1 MVAECDPVTRPTVGF
16 VSLGCAKATVDSER
30 ILTQLRA
37 EGYGFSQ
44 TYDDADVVVVN
55 TCGFIDAA
63 VEESLSTID
72 EAMSA
77 NGQVIVTGCLG
88 TRAEMLKEKFPGLLA
103 VTGPEATAEVMSAVH
118 AKAPPLQ
125 EPLYHLLPP
134 GGIKLTPRH
143 YAYLKISEGC
153 NHKCSFCIIPTMRG
167 RLASRSPSDVLTE
180 AGELVEAGVNELL
193 VVSQDTS
200 AYGVDLKKHA
210 DLMTGDALR
219 PDVFSLTKALGELG
233 VWIRLHYVYPY
244 PHVDDL
250 ITLMVEGLVLPYLD
264 VPFQHASPRIL
275 KMMKR
280 PASTEDNLARIESWR
295 QRCSELAIRST
306 FIVGFP
312 GETEEDF
319 LMLLTFIR
327 EAQLDRVGCF
337 VYSPVSG
344 ARANDLPDPVDPLL
358 AQERLEA
365 LMQVQAEVSEGR
377 LRNRVGSQTEVVID
391 EVEGDTALAR
401 SYAES
406 PGVDGVIRVA
416 GASAFSPGQ
425 RVDVRITDYDAHDL
439 SAEAIDS
446 QTKSDASP

>member
-1 MVAECDPVTRPTVGF
+1 MAVDGNPMTRPTVGF

-63 VEESLSTID
+63 VEESLSTIE
-72 EAMSA
+72 EAMNA

-88 TRAEMLKEKFPGLLA
+88 ARAEMLKEKFPDLLA
-103 VTGPEATAEVMSAVH
+103 VTGPEATTEVMSAVH

-134 GGIKLTPRH
+134 GGVKLTPRH

-167 RLASRSPSDVLTE
+167 RLASRSPGDVLTE
-180 AGELVEAGVNELL
+180 AGKLVEAGVSELL

-200 AYGVDLKKHA
+200 AYGIDLKKHS

-219 PDVFSLTKALGELG
+219 PDVYSLARALGELG
-233 VWIRLHYVYPY
+233 VWVRLHYVYPY

-250 ITLMVEGLVLPYLD
+250 ITLMVDGLVLPYLD
-264 VPFQHASPRIL
+264 VPFQHASPRVL

-312 GETEEDF
+312 GETEDDF
-319 LMLLTFIR
+319 LQLLTFIR
-327 EAQLDRVGCF
+327 GAQLDRVGCF

-358 AQERLEA
+358 AQERLEE

-391 EVEGDTALAR
+391 EVEGDSALAR

-406 PGVDGVIRVA
+406 PEVDGVIRVA
-416 GASAFSPGQ
+416 GAGAFSPGQ
-425 RVDVRITDYDAHDL
+425 RIDVKITGYDAHDL
-439 SAEAIDS
+439 NAEALD
-446 QTKSDASP
+446 T

>member
-1 MVAECDPVTRPTVGF
+1 M
-16 VSLGCAKATVDSER
+16 DSER

-63 VEESLSTID
+63 VEESLSTIE
-72 EAMSA
+72 EAISV

-88 TRAEMLKEKFPGLLA
+88 ARAEMLKEKFPDLLA
-103 VTGPEATAEVMSAVH
+103 VTGPEATTEVMSAVH

-134 GGIKLTPRH
+134 GGVKLTPRH

-167 RLASRSPSDVLTE
+167 RLASRSPGDVLTE
-180 AGELVEAGVNELL
+180 AGKLVEAGVSELL

-200 AYGVDLKKHA
+200 AYGIDLKKHS

-219 PDVFSLTKALGELG
+219 PDVYSLARALGELG
-233 VWIRLHYVYPY
+233 VWVRLHYVYPY

-250 ITLMVEGLVLPYLD
+250 ITLMVDGLVLPYLD
-264 VPFQHASPRIL
+264 VPFQHASPRVL

-312 GETEEDF
+312 GETEDDF
-319 LMLLTFIR
+319 LQLLTFIR

-358 AQERLEA
+358 AQERLEE

-391 EVEGDTALAR
+391 EVEGGSALAR

-406 PGVDGVIRVA
+406 PEVDGVIRVA
-416 GASAFSPGQ
+416 GAGAFSPGQ
-425 RVDVRITDYDAHDL
+425 RIDVKITGYDAHDL
-439 SAEAIDS
+439 NAETLD
-446 QTKSDASP
+446 T

>member
-1 MVAECDPVTRPTVGF
+1 MTRPTVGF

-63 VEESLSTID
+63 VEESLSTIE
-72 EAMSA
+72 EAMSV

-88 TRAEMLKEKFPGLLA
+88 VRAEMLKEKFPDLLA
-103 VTGPEATAEVMSAVH
+103 VTGPEAVSEVMSAVH
-118 AKAPPLQ
+118 AKVPPLQ

-134 GGIKLTPRH
+134 GGVKLTPRH

-180 AGELVEAGVNELL
+180 AGKLVEAGVSELL

-200 AYGVDLKKHA
+200 AYGIDLKKHS

-219 PDVFSLTKALGELG
+219 PDVCSLARALGELG
-233 VWIRLHYVYPY
+233 VWVRLHYVYPY
-244 PHVDDL
+244 PHVDNL
-250 ITLMVEGLVLPYLD
+250 ITLMVDGLVLPYLD
-264 VPFQHASPRIL
+264 VPFQHASPRVL

-280 PASTEDNLARIESWR
+280 PASTEDNLARIKSWR
-295 QRCSELAIRST
+295 QRCAELAIRST

-312 GETEEDF
+312 GETEDDF
-319 LMLLTFIR
+319 LQLLTFIR

-358 AQERLEA
+358 AQERLEE

-391 EVEGDTALAR
+391 EIEGDTALAR

-406 PGVDGVIRVA
+406 PEVDGVIRVA
-416 GASAFSPGQ
+416 GAAAFSPGQ
-425 RVDVRITDYDAHDL
+425 RVDVKITGYDAHDL
-439 SAEAIDS
+439 NAEALD
-446 QTKSDASP
+446 T

>member
-1 MVAECDPVTRPTVGF
+1 M
-16 VSLGCAKATVDSER
+16 DSER

-63 VEESLSTID
+63 VEESLSTIE
-72 EAMSA
+72 EAMNA

-88 TRAEMLKEKFPGLLA
+88 ARAEMLKEKFPDLLA
-103 VTGPEATAEVMSAVH
+103 VTGPEATTEVMSAVH

-134 GGIKLTPRH
+134 GGVKLTPRH

-167 RLASRSPSDVLTE
+167 RLASRGPSDVLTE
-180 AGELVEAGVNELL
+180 AGKLVEAGVSELL

-200 AYGVDLKKHA
+200 AYGIDLKKHS

-219 PDVFSLTKALGELG
+219 PDVCSLARALGELG
-233 VWIRLHYVYPY
+233 VWVRLHYVYPY
-244 PHVDDL
+244 PHVDNL
-250 ITLMVEGLVLPYLD
+250 ITLMVDGLVLPYLD
-264 VPFQHASPRIL
+264 VPFQHASPRVL

-312 GETEEDF
+312 GETEDDF
-319 LMLLTFIR
+319 LQLLTFIR

-358 AQERLEA
+358 AQERLEE

-391 EVEGDTALAR
+391 EIEGDMALAR

-406 PGVDGVIRVA
+406 PEVDGVIRVA
-416 GASAFSPGQ
+416 GAAAFSPGQ
-425 RVDVRITDYDAHDL
+425 RVDVKITGYDAHDL
-439 SAEAIDS
+439 NAEALD
-446 QTKSDASP
+446 T

>member
-1 MVAECDPVTRPTVGF
+1 M
-16 VSLGCAKATVDSER
+16 DSER

-63 VEESLSTID
+63 VEESLSTIE
-72 EAMSA
+72 EAISV

-88 TRAEMLKEKFPGLLA
+88 ARAEMLKEKFPDLLA
-103 VTGPEATAEVMSAVH
+103 VTGPEAVSEVMSAVH
-118 AKAPPLQ
+118 AKVPPLQ

-134 GGIKLTPRH
+134 GGVKLTPRH

-180 AGELVEAGVNELL
+180 AGKLVEAGVSELL

-200 AYGVDLKKHA
+200 AYGIDLKKHS

-219 PDVFSLTKALGELG
+219 PDVCSLARALGELG
-233 VWIRLHYVYPY
+233 VWVRLHYVYPY
-244 PHVDDL
+244 PHVDNL
-250 ITLMVEGLVLPYLD
+250 ITLMVDGLVLPYLD
-264 VPFQHASPRIL
+264 VPFQHASPRVL

-280 PASTEDNLARIESWR
+280 PASAEDNLARIKSWR
-295 QRCSELAIRST
+295 QRCAELAIRST

-312 GETEEDF
+312 GETEDDF
-319 LMLLTFIR
+319 LQLLTFIR

-358 AQERLEA
+358 AQERLEE

-391 EVEGDTALAR
+391 EIEGDTALAR

-406 PGVDGVIRVA
+406 PEVDGVIRVA
-416 GASAFSPGQ
+416 GAAAFSPGQ
-425 RVDVRITDYDAHDL
+425 RVDVKITGYDAHDL
-439 SAEAIDS
+439 NAEALD
-446 QTKSDASP
+446 T

>member
-1 MVAECDPVTRPTVGF
+1 MLWR
-16 VSLGCAKATVDSER
+16 
-30 ILTQLRA
+30 
-37 EGYGFSQ
+37 
-44 TYDDADVVVVN
+44 
-55 TCGFIDAA
+55 CGN
-63 VEESLSTID
+63 S
-72 EAMSA
+72 
-77 NGQVIVTGCLG
+77 
-88 TRAEMLKEKFPGLLA
+88 P
-103 VTGPEATAEVMSAVH
+103 
-118 AKAPPLQ
+118 KAPPLQ

-134 GGIKLTPRH
+134 GGVKLTPRH

-167 RLASRSPSDVLTE
+167 RLASRGPSDVLTE
-180 AGELVEAGVNELL
+180 AGKLVEAGVSELL

-200 AYGVDLKKHA
+200 AYGIDLKKHS

-219 PDVFSLTKALGELG
+219 PDVYSLARALGELG
-233 VWIRLHYVYPY
+233 VWVRLHYVYPY

-250 ITLMVEGLVLPYLD
+250 ITLMVDGLVLPYLD
-264 VPFQHASPRIL
+264 VPFQHASPRVL

-312 GETEEDF
+312 GETEDDF
-319 LMLLTFIR
+319 LQLLTFIR

-358 AQERLEA
+358 AQERLEE

-391 EVEGDTALAR
+391 EVEGDSALAR

-406 PGVDGVIRVA
+406 PEVDGVIRVVGA
-416 GASAFSPGQ
+416 GAFSPGQ
-425 RVDVRITDYDAHDL
+425 RIDVKITGYDAHDL
-439 SAEAIDS
+439 NAETLD
-446 QTKSDASP
+446 T

>member
-1 MVAECDPVTRPTVGF
+1 MTRPTVGF

-63 VEESLSTID
+63 VEESLSTIE
-72 EAMSA
+72 EAMNA

-88 TRAEMLKEKFPGLLA
+88 ARAEMLKEKFPDLLA
-103 VTGPEATAEVMSAVH
+103 VTGPEATTEVMSAVH

-134 GGIKLTPRH
+134 GGVKLTPRH

-167 RLASRSPSDVLTE
+167 RLASRGPRDVLTE
-180 AGELVEAGVNELL
+180 AGKLVEAGVSELL

-200 AYGVDLKKHA
+200 AYGIDLKKHS

-219 PDVFSLTKALGELG
+219 PDVYSLARALGELG
-233 VWIRLHYVYPY
+233 VWVRLHYVYPY

-250 ITLMVEGLVLPYLD
+250 ITLMVDGLVLPYLD
-264 VPFQHASPRIL
+264 VPFQHASPRVL

-312 GETEEDF
+312 GETEDDF
-319 LMLLTFIR
+319 LQLLTFIR

-358 AQERLEA
+358 AQERLEE

-391 EVEGDTALAR
+391 EVEGDSALAR

-406 PGVDGVIRVA
+406 PEVDGVIRVA
-416 GASAFSPGQ
+416 GAGAFSPGQ
-425 RVDVRITDYDAHDL
+425 RIDVKITGYDAHDL
-439 SAEAIDS
+439 NAEALDI
-446 QTKSDASP
+446 

>member
-1 MVAECDPVTRPTVGF
+1 
-16 VSLGCAKATVDSER
+16 VDSER

-63 VEESLSTID
+63 VEESLSTIE
-72 EAMSA
+72 EAISV

-88 TRAEMLKEKFPGLLA
+88 ARAEMLKEKFPDLLA
-103 VTGPEATAEVMSAVH
+103 VTGPEAVSEVMSAVH
-118 AKAPPLQ
+118 AKVPPLQ

-134 GGIKLTPRH
+134 GGVKLTPRH

-167 RLASRSPSDVLTE
+167 RLASRSPSDLLTE
-180 AGELVEAGVNELL
+180 AGKLVEAGVSELL

-200 AYGVDLKKHA
+200 AYGIDLKKHS

-219 PDVFSLTKALGELG
+219 PDVCSLARALGELG
-233 VWIRLHYVYPY
+233 VWVRLHYVYPY
-244 PHVDDL
+244 PHVDNL
-250 ITLMVEGLVLPYLD
+250 ITLMVDGLVLPYLD
-264 VPFQHASPRIL
+264 VPFQHASPRVL

-280 PASTEDNLARIESWR
+280 PASAEDNLARIKSWR
-295 QRCSELAIRST
+295 QRCAELAIRST

-312 GETEEDF
+312 GETEDDF
-319 LMLLTFIR
+319 LQLLTFIR

-358 AQERLEA
+358 AQERLEE

-391 EVEGDTALAR
+391 EIEGDTALAR

-406 PGVDGVIRVA
+406 PEVDGVIRVA
-416 GASAFSPGQ
+416 GAAAFSPGQ
-425 RVDVRITDYDAHDL
+425 RVDVKITGYDAHDL
-439 SAEAIDS
+439 NAEALD
-446 QTKSDASP
+446 T

>member
-1 MVAECDPVTRPTVGF
+1 VTRPTVGF

-63 VEESLSTID
+63 VEESLSTIE
-72 EAMSA
+72 EAISV

-88 TRAEMLKEKFPGLLA
+88 ARAEMLKEKFPDLLA
-103 VTGPEATAEVMSAVH
+103 VTGPEAVSEVMSAVH
-118 AKAPPLQ
+118 AKVPPLQ

-134 GGIKLTPRH
+134 GGVKLTPRH

-180 AGELVEAGVNELL
+180 AGKLVEAGVSELL

-200 AYGVDLKKHA
+200 AYGIDLKKHS

-219 PDVFSLTKALGELG
+219 PDVCSLARALGELG
-233 VWIRLHYVYPY
+233 VWVRLHYVYPY
-244 PHVDDL
+244 PHVDNL
-250 ITLMVEGLVLPYLD
+250 ITLMVDGLVLPYLD
-264 VPFQHASPRIL
+264 VPFQHASPRVL

-280 PASTEDNLARIESWR
+280 PASAEDNLARIKSWR
-295 QRCSELAIRST
+295 QRCAELAIRST

-312 GETEEDF
+312 GETEDDF
-319 LMLLTFIR
+319 LQLLTFIR

-358 AQERLEA
+358 AQERLEE

-391 EVEGDTALAR
+391 EIEGDTALAR

-406 PGVDGVIRVA
+406 PEVDGVIRVA
-416 GASAFSPGQ
+416 GAAAFSPGQ
-425 RVDVRITDYDAHDL
+425 RVDVKITGYDAHDL
-439 SAEAIDS
+439 NAEALD
-446 QTKSDASP
+446 T

>member
-1 MVAECDPVTRPTVGF
+1 MTRPTVGF

-63 VEESLSTID
+63 VEESLSTIE
-72 EAMSA
+72 EAMNA

-88 TRAEMLKEKFPGLLA
+88 ARAEMLKEKFPDLLA
-103 VTGPEATAEVMSAVH
+103 VTGPEATTEVMSAVH

-134 GGIKLTPRH
+134 GGVKLTPRH

-167 RLASRSPSDVLTE
+167 RLASRGPSDVLTE
-180 AGELVEAGVNELL
+180 AGKLVEAGVSELL

-200 AYGVDLKKHA
+200 AYGIDLKKHS

-219 PDVFSLTKALGELG
+219 PDVYSLARALGELG
-233 VWIRLHYVYPY
+233 VWVRLHYVYPY

-250 ITLMVEGLVLPYLD
+250 ITLMVDGLVLPYLD
-264 VPFQHASPRIL
+264 VPFQHASPRVL

-312 GETEEDF
+312 GETEDDF
-319 LMLLTFIR
+319 LQLLTFIG

-358 AQERLEA
+358 AQERLEE

-391 EVEGDTALAR
+391 EVDGDSALAR

-406 PGVDGVIRVA
+406 PEVDGVIRVA
-416 GASAFSPGQ
+416 GAGAFSPGQ
-425 RVDVRITDYDAHDL
+425 RIDVKITGYDAHDL
-439 SAEAIDS
+439 NAEALDI
-446 QTKSDASP
+446 

>member
-1 MVAECDPVTRPTVGF
+1 MTRPTVGF

-63 VEESLSTID
+63 VEESLSTIE
-72 EAMSA
+72 EAMNA

-88 TRAEMLKEKFPGLLA
+88 ARAEMLKEKFPDLLA
-103 VTGPEATAEVMSAVH
+103 VTGPEATTEVMSAVH

-134 GGIKLTPRH
+134 GGVKLTPRH

-167 RLASRSPSDVLTE
+167 RLASRGPSDVLTE
-180 AGELVEAGVNELL
+180 AGKLVEAGVSELL

-200 AYGVDLKKHA
+200 AYGIDLKKHS
-210 DLMTGDALR
+210 DLMTGDALH
-219 PDVFSLTKALGELG
+219 PDVYSLARALGELG
-233 VWIRLHYVYPY
+233 VWVRLHYVYPY

-250 ITLMVEGLVLPYLD
+250 ITLMVDGLVLPYLD
-264 VPFQHASPRIL
+264 VPFQHASPRVL

-312 GETEEDF
+312 GETEDDF
-319 LMLLTFIR
+319 LQLLTFIR

-358 AQERLEA
+358 AQERLEE

-391 EVEGDTALAR
+391 EVEGDSALAR

-406 PGVDGVIRVA
+406 PEVDGVIRVA
-416 GASAFSPGQ
+416 GAGAFSPSQ
-425 RVDVRITDYDAHDL
+425 RIDVKITGYDAHDL
-439 SAEAIDS
+439 NAEALD
-446 QTKSDASP
+446 T

>member
-1 MVAECDPVTRPTVGF
+1 MTRPTVGF

-63 VEESLSTID
+63 VEESLSTIE
-72 EAMSA
+72 EAMNA

-88 TRAEMLKEKFPGLLA
+88 ARAEMLKEKFPDLLA
-103 VTGPEATAEVMSAVH
+103 VTGPEATTEVMSAVH

-134 GGIKLTPRH
+134 GGVKLTPRH

-167 RLASRSPSDVLTE
+167 RLASRGPSDVLTE
-180 AGELVEAGVNELL
+180 AGKLVEAGVSELL

-200 AYGVDLKKHA
+200 AYGIDLKKHS

-219 PDVFSLTKALGELG
+219 PDVCSLARALGELG
-233 VWIRLHYVYPY
+233 VWVRLHYVYPY
-244 PHVDDL
+244 PHVDNL
-250 ITLMVEGLVLPYLD
+250 ITLMVDGLVLPYLD
-264 VPFQHASPRIL
+264 VPFQHASPRVL

-312 GETEEDF
+312 GETEDDF
-319 LMLLTFIR
+319 LQLLTFIR

-358 AQERLEA
+358 TQERLEE

-391 EVEGDTALAR
+391 EIEGDTALAR

-406 PGVDGVIRVA
+406 PEVDGVIRVA
-416 GASAFSPGQ
+416 GAAAFSPGR
-425 RVDVRITDYDAHDL
+425 RVDVKITGYGAHDL
-439 SAEAIDS
+439 NAEALH
-446 QTKSDASP
+446 T

>member
-1 MVAECDPVTRPTVGF
+1 MTRPTVGF

-63 VEESLSTID
+63 VEESLSTIE
-72 EAMSA
+72 EAMNA

-88 TRAEMLKEKFPGLLA
+88 ARAEMLKEKFPDLLA
-103 VTGPEATAEVMSAVH
+103 VTGPEATTEVMSAVH

-134 GGIKLTPRH
+134 GGVKLTPRH

-167 RLASRSPSDVLTE
+167 RLASRGPSDVLTE
-180 AGELVEAGVNELL
+180 AGKLVEAGVSELL

-200 AYGVDLKKHA
+200 AYGIDLKKHS

-219 PDVFSLTKALGELG
+219 PDVYSLARALGELG
-233 VWIRLHYVYPY
+233 VWVRLHYVYPY

-250 ITLMVEGLVLPYLD
+250 ITLMVDGLVLPYLD
-264 VPFQHASPRIL
+264 VPFQHASPRVL

-312 GETEEDF
+312 GETEDDF
-319 LMLLTFIR
+319 LQLLTFIR

-358 AQERLEA
+358 AQERLEE

-391 EVEGDTALAR
+391 EVEGDSALAR

-406 PGVDGVIRVA
+406 PEVDGVIRVVGA
-416 GASAFSPGQ
+416 GAFSPGQ
-425 RVDVRITDYDAHDL
+425 RIDVKITGYDAHDL
-439 SAEAIDS
+439 NAEALD
-446 QTKSDASP
+446 T

>member
-1 MVAECDPVTRPTVGF
+1 MTRPTVGF

-63 VEESLSTID
+63 VEESLSTIE
-72 EAMSA
+72 EAMNA

-88 TRAEMLKEKFPGLLA
+88 ARAEMLREKFPDLLA
-103 VTGPEATAEVMSAVH
+103 VTGPEATTEVMSAVH

-134 GGIKLTPRH
+134 GGVKLTPRH

-167 RLASRSPSDVLTE
+167 RLASRGPSDVLTE
-180 AGELVEAGVNELL
+180 AGKLVEAGVSELL

-200 AYGVDLKKHA
+200 AYGIDLKKHS

-219 PDVFSLTKALGELG
+219 PDVYSLARALGELG
-233 VWIRLHYVYPY
+233 VWVRLHYVYPY

-250 ITLMVEGLVLPYLD
+250 ITLMVDGLVLPYLD
-264 VPFQHASPRIL
+264 VPFQHASPRVL

-312 GETEEDF
+312 GETEDDF
-319 LMLLTFIR
+319 LQLLTFIR

-358 AQERLEA
+358 AQERLEE

-391 EVEGDTALAR
+391 EVDGDSALAR

-406 PGVDGVIRVA
+406 PEVDGVIRVA
-416 GASAFSPGQ
+416 GAGAFSPGQ
-425 RVDVRITDYDAHDL
+425 RIDVKITGYDAHDL
-439 SAEAIDS
+439 NAEALDI
-446 QTKSDASP
+446 

>member
-1 MVAECDPVTRPTVGF
+1 MSRPTVGF

-44 TYDDADVVVVN
+44 TYTDADVVVVN

-63 VEESLSTID
+63 VEESLATID
-72 EAMSA
+72 EALSA

-88 TRAEMLKEKFPGLLA
+88 TRAEMLKEKFPELLA
-103 VTGPEATAEVMSAVH
+103 VTGPQATAEVLSAVH
-118 AKAPPLQ
+118 QKVPPVQ

-167 RLASRSPSDVLTE
+167 RLASRRPADVLAE
-180 AGELVEAGVNELL
+180 AGQLVEAGVSELL

-200 AYGVDLKKHA
+200 AYGIDLRKQA
-210 DLMTGDALR
+210 DLITGHNLR
-219 PDVFSLTKALGELG
+219 PEIHSLVRALGELG
-233 VWIRLHYVYPY
+233 VWVRLHYVYPY
-244 PHVDDL
+244 PHVDEL
-250 ITLMVEGLVLPYLD
+250 VSLMTEGLVLPYLD

-275 KMMKR
+275 KLMKR
-280 PASTEDNLARIESWR
+280 PANTEDNLSRIQSWR
-295 QRCSELAIRST
+295 DRCSELAIRST

-312 GETEEDF
+312 GETHEDF
-319 LMLLTFIR
+319 SQLLEFLR

-344 ARANDLPDPVDPLL
+344 ARANQLPDPVDPEL
-358 AQERLEA
+358 AGERLQA
-365 LMQVQAEVSEGR
+365 LMEVQAEVSKDR
-377 LRNRVGSQTEVVID
+377 LGSRVGSQVEVVID
-391 EVEGDTALAR
+391 DVEADTAIAR

-406 PGVDGVIRVA
+406 PEVDGTIRVT
-416 GASAFSPGQ
+416 GAADLSPGQ
-425 RVDVRITDYDAHDL
+425 RLGVRITDFDEHDL
-439 SAEAIDS
+439 LAEAL
-446 QTKSDASP
+446 P

>member
-1 MVAECDPVTRPTVGF
+1 MAVDGNPMTRPTVGF

-63 VEESLSTID
+63 VEESLSTIE
-72 EAMSA
+72 EAMNA

-88 TRAEMLKEKFPGLLA
+88 ARAEMLKEKFPDLLA
-103 VTGPEATAEVMSAVH
+103 VTGPEATTEVMSAVH

-134 GGIKLTPRH
+134 GGVKLTPRH

-167 RLASRSPSDVLTE
+167 RLASRSPGDVLTE
-180 AGELVEAGVNELL
+180 AGKLVEAGVSELL

-200 AYGVDLKKHA
+200 AYGIDLKKHS

-219 PDVFSLTKALGELG
+219 PDVYSLARALGELG
-233 VWIRLHYVYPY
+233 VWVRLHYVYPY

-250 ITLMVEGLVLPYLD
+250 ITLMVDGLVLPYLD
-264 VPFQHASPRIL
+264 VPFQHASPRVL

-280 PASTEDNLARIESWR
+280 PASTEDNLARIKSWR
-295 QRCSELAIRST
+295 QRCAELAIRST

-312 GETEEDF
+312 GETEDDF
-319 LMLLTFIR
+319 LQLLTFIR

-358 AQERLEA
+358 AQERLEE

-391 EVEGDTALAR
+391 EIEGDTALAR

-406 PGVDGVIRVA
+406 PEVDGVIRVA
-416 GASAFSPGQ
+416 GAAAFSPGR
-425 RVDVRITDYDAHDL
+425 RVDVKITGYDAHDL
-439 SAEAIDS
+439 NAEALD
-446 QTKSDASP
+446 T

>member
-1 MVAECDPVTRPTVGF
+1 MAVDGNPMTRPTVGF

-63 VEESLSTID
+63 VEESLSTIE
-72 EAMSA
+72 EAMNA

-88 TRAEMLKEKFPGLLA
+88 ARAEMLKEKFPDLLA
-103 VTGPEATAEVMSAVH
+103 VTGPEATTEVMSAVH

-134 GGIKLTPRH
+134 GGVKLTPRH

-167 RLASRSPSDVLTE
+167 RLASRSPGDVLTE
-180 AGELVEAGVNELL
+180 AGKLVEAGVSELL

-200 AYGVDLKKHA
+200 AYGIDLKKHS
-210 DLMTGDALR
+210 DLMTGDILR
-219 PDVFSLTKALGELG
+219 PDVYSLARALGELG
-233 VWIRLHYVYPY
+233 VWVRLHYVYPY

-250 ITLMVEGLVLPYLD
+250 ITLMVDGLVLPYLD
-264 VPFQHASPRIL
+264 VPFQHASPRVL

-312 GETEEDF
+312 GETEDDF
-319 LMLLTFIR
+319 LQLLTFIR

-358 AQERLEA
+358 AQERLEE

-391 EVEGDTALAR
+391 EIEGDTALAR

-406 PGVDGVIRVA
+406 PEVDGVIRVA
-416 GASAFSPGQ
+416 GAAAFSPGQ
-425 RVDVRITDYDAHDL
+425 RVDVKITGYDAHDL
-439 SAEAIDS
+439 NAEALD
-446 QTKSDASP
+446 T

>member
-1 MVAECDPVTRPTVGF
+1 MAVDGNPMTRPTVGF

-63 VEESLSTID
+63 VEESLSTIE
-72 EAMSA
+72 EAMNA

-88 TRAEMLKEKFPGLLA
+88 ARAEMLKEKFPDLLA
-103 VTGPEATAEVMSAVH
+103 VTGPEATTEVMSAVH

-134 GGIKLTPRH
+134 GGVKLTPRH

-167 RLASRSPSDVLTE
+167 RLASRGPRDVLTE
-180 AGELVEAGVNELL
+180 AGKLVEAGVSELL

-200 AYGVDLKKHA
+200 AYGIDLKKHS

-219 PDVFSLTKALGELG
+219 PDVYSLARALGELG
-233 VWIRLHYVYPY
+233 VWVRLHYVYPY

-250 ITLMVEGLVLPYLD
+250 ITLMVDGLVLPYLD
-264 VPFQHASPRIL
+264 VPFQHASPRVL

-312 GETEEDF
+312 GETEDDF
-319 LMLLTFIR
+319 LQLLTFIR

-358 AQERLEA
+358 AQERLEE

-391 EVEGDTALAR
+391 EVEGDSALAR

-406 PGVDGVIRVA
+406 PEVDGVIRVA
-416 GASAFSPGQ
+416 GAGAFSPGQ
-425 RVDVRITDYDAHDL
+425 RIDVKITGYDAHDL
-439 SAEAIDS
+439 NAEALD
-446 QTKSDASP
+446 T

>member
-1 MVAECDPVTRPTVGF
+1 MTRPTVGF

-44 TYDDADVVVVN
+44 GFDDADVVVVN

-63 VEESLSTID
+63 VEESLSTIN

-88 TRAEMLKEKFPGLLA
+88 VRARMLKQKFPGLLA

-125 EPLYHLLPP
+125 EPLYHLMPP
-134 GGIKLTPRH
+134 GGVKLTPRH

-167 RLASRSPSDVLTE
+167 RLASRNPSDVLTE
-180 AGELVEAGVNELL
+180 AGELVEAGVRELL

-200 AYGVDLKKHA
+200 AYGVDLKKQA
-210 DLMTGDALR
+210 DLLTGGALR
-219 PDVFSLTKALGELG
+219 PDVYSLARALGELG
-233 VWIRLHYVYPY
+233 VWVRLHYVYPY

-250 ITLMVEGLVLPYLD
+250 IALMAAGLVLPYLD

-280 PASTEDNLARIESWR
+280 PANTEGNLARIESWR
-295 QRCSELAIRST
+295 QHCSEIAIRST

-319 LMLLTFIR
+319 LELLTFIR

-344 ARANDLPDPVDPLL
+344 ARANDLPDPVHPSL

-365 LMQVQAEVSEGR
+365 LMQAQAEISESR
-377 LRNRVGSQTEVVID
+377 LRNRVGSRTEVVID
-391 EVEGDTALAR
+391 EVKGDVAIAR

-406 PGVDGVIRVA
+406 PEVDGVIRLA
-416 GASAFSPGQ
+416 GSATFSPGQ
-425 RVDVRITDYDAHDL
+425 RVDVKITGYDAHDL
-439 SAEAIDS
+439 RAEPVGAQAPPDV
-446 QTKSDASP
+446 AL

>member
-1 MVAECDPVTRPTVGF
+1 MTRPTVGF

-63 VEESLSTID
+63 VEESLSTIE
-72 EAMSA
+72 EAMNA

-88 TRAEMLKEKFPGLLA
+88 ARAEMLKEKFPDLLA
-103 VTGPEATAEVMSAVH
+103 VTGPEATTEVMSAVH

-134 GGIKLTPRH
+134 GGVKLTPRH

-167 RLASRSPSDVLTE
+167 RLASRGPSDVLTE
-180 AGELVEAGVNELL
+180 AGKLVEAGVSELL

-200 AYGVDLKKHA
+200 AYVIDLKKHS
-210 DLMTGDALR
+210 DLITGDALH
-219 PDVFSLTKALGELG
+219 PDVYSLARALGELG
-233 VWIRLHYVYPY
+233 VWVRLHYVYPY

-250 ITLMVEGLVLPYLD
+250 ITLMVDGLVLPYLD
-264 VPFQHASPRIL
+264 VPFQHASPRVL

-312 GETEEDF
+312 GETEDDF
-319 LMLLTFIR
+319 LQLLTFIR

-358 AQERLEA
+358 AQERLEE

-391 EVEGDTALAR
+391 EVDGDSALAR

-406 PGVDGVIRVA
+406 PEVDGVIRVA
-416 GASAFSPGQ
+416 GAGAFSPGQ
-425 RVDVRITDYDAHDL
+425 RIDVKITGYDAHDL
-439 SAEAIDS
+439 NAEALD
-446 QTKSDASP
+446 T

>member
-1 MVAECDPVTRPTVGF
+1 MAVDGNPMTRPTVGF

-63 VEESLSTID
+63 VEESLSTIE
-72 EAMSA
+72 EAMNA

-88 TRAEMLKEKFPGLLA
+88 ARAEMLKEKFPDLLA
-103 VTGPEATAEVMSAVH
+103 VTGPEATTEVMSAVH

-134 GGIKLTPRH
+134 GGVKLTPRH

-167 RLASRSPSDVLTE
+167 RLASRSPGDVLTE
-180 AGELVEAGVNELL
+180 AGKLVEAGVSELL

-200 AYGVDLKKHA
+200 AYGIDLKKHS

-219 PDVFSLTKALGELG
+219 PDVYSLARALGELG
-233 VWIRLHYVYPY
+233 VWVRLHYVYPY

-250 ITLMVEGLVLPYLD
+250 ITLMVDGLVLPYLD
-264 VPFQHASPRIL
+264 VPFQHASPRVL

-295 QRCSELAIRST
+295 QRCAELAIRST

-312 GETEEDF
+312 GETEDDF
-319 LMLLTFIR
+319 LQLLTFIR
-327 EAQLDRVGCF
+327 GAQLDRVGCF

-358 AQERLEA
+358 AQERLEE

-391 EVEGDTALAR
+391 EVEGDSALAR

-406 PGVDGVIRVA
+406 PEVDGVIRVA
-416 GASAFSPGQ
+416 GAGAFSPGQ
-425 RVDVRITDYDAHDL
+425 RIDVKITGYDAHDL
-439 SAEAIDS
+439 NAETLD
-446 QTKSDASP
+446 T

>member
-1 MVAECDPVTRPTVGF
+1 VTRPTVGF

-63 VEESLSTID
+63 VEESLSTIE
-72 EAMSA
+72 EAMSV

-88 TRAEMLKEKFPGLLA
+88 VRAEMLKEKFPDLLA
-103 VTGPEATAEVMSAVH
+103 VTGPEAVSEVMSAVH
-118 AKAPPLQ
+118 AKVPPLQ

-134 GGIKLTPRH
+134 GGVKLTPRH

-180 AGELVEAGVNELL
+180 AGKLVEAGVSELL

-200 AYGVDLKKHA
+200 AYGIDLKKHS

-219 PDVFSLTKALGELG
+219 PDVCSLARALGELG
-233 VWIRLHYVYPY
+233 VWVRLHYVYPY
-244 PHVDDL
+244 PHVDNL
-250 ITLMVEGLVLPYLD
+250 ITLMVDGLVLPYLD
-264 VPFQHASPRIL
+264 VPFQHASPRVL

-280 PASTEDNLARIESWR
+280 PASTEDNLARIKSWR
-295 QRCSELAIRST
+295 QRCAELAIRST

-312 GETEEDF
+312 GETEDDF
-319 LMLLTFIR
+319 LQLLTFIR

-358 AQERLEA
+358 AQERLEE

-391 EVEGDTALAR
+391 EIEGDTALAR

-406 PGVDGVIRVA
+406 PEVDGVIRVA
-416 GASAFSPGQ
+416 GAAAFSPGQ
-425 RVDVRITDYDAHDL
+425 RVDVKITGYDAHDL
-439 SAEAIDS
+439 NAEALD
-446 QTKSDASP
+446 T